1 MLLISLRQ
9 IFYVYYFLYFQN
21 LCSFLIDKI
30 HFFRER
36 IVALAITL
44 LNKLFIKILKD
55 IWKLLN

>member
-21 LCSFLIDKI
+21 LFSFLIAKI
-30 HFFRER
+30 HLFLER

-55 IWKLLN
+55 ICKLLN